1 MTAETLALIG
11 IAVTLAGAIWK
22 LSAVVAPIKDLKD
35 SIENLRN
42 DMIDLGKAVVRLQ
55 TKDEVEDERRSTPGP
70 FPGFKHRGK
79 LR

>member
-1 MTAETLALIG
+1 MTAEAIAIIG
-11 IAVTLAGAIWK
+11 LAVTLAGAIWK
-22 LSAVVAPIKDLKD
+22 LSAIVAPLNGLTD